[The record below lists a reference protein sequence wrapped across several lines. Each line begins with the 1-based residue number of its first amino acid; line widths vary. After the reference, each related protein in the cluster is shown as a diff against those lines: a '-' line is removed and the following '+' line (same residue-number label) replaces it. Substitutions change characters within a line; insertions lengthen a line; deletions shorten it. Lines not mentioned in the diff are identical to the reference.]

1 MVKTFIGQG
10 DVDGKALT
18 QSSRLRQLIIKG
30 VISLSLFLLLS
41 RKSQIQLGGQRL
53 SIGSTHRDR
62 IYYHFPSKARLG
74 AGVAERYWQD
84 TQSVLNDM
92 RSANADPK
100 ECLRLYPWI
109 FRKSLE
115 DDNRLCLSSF
125 MAAEVEDLPGEV
137 LREVMA
143 FADINVAWL
152 AEVLKC
158 AATVPQAECE
168 RRARAIYAA
177 VAGAQLIARTRADI
191 SVFDDWIA
199 SYREAGLIPD

>member
-1 MVKTFIGQG
+1 MSDNAREAILAAAKSAAQQHGYSGINFRHIADEVGIKT
-10 DVDGKALT
+10 A
-18 QSSRLRQLIIKG
+18 S
-30 VISLSLFLLLS
+30 
-41 RKSQIQLGGQRL
+41 
-53 SIGSTHRDR
+53 

-125 MAAEVEDLPGEV
+125 MAAEVEDLPDEV

-152 AEVLKC
+152 AEVLRC

-177 VAGAQLIARTRADI
+177 VAGAQLIARTQADI
-191 SVFDDWIA
+191 SVFDDLVA
-199 SYREAGLIPD
+199 SYHEAGLIPD

>member
-1 MVKTFIGQG
+1 
-10 DVDGKALT
+10 
-18 QSSRLRQLIIKG
+18 
-30 VISLSLFLLLS
+30 
-41 RKSQIQLGGQRL
+41 
-53 SIGSTHRDR
+53 
-62 IYYHFPSKARLG
+62 
-74 AGVAERYWQD
+74 
-84 TQSVLNDM
+84 
-92 RSANADPK
+92 
-100 ECLRLYPWI
+100 
-109 FRKSLE
+109 
-115 DDNRLCLSSF
+115 

-158 AATVPQAECE
+158 AATVSQAECE

-191 SVFDDWIA
+191 SVFDDLIA